1 MISVN
6 STGIIGNHYNNITGN
21 DISNE
26 ISKASS
32 DNAVIKAHEK
42 ERQMGICYDEDG
54 GKQRATGVSDVQI
67 LIENIPLQSS
77 SLAIWKL

>member
-1 MISVN
+1 
-6 STGIIGNHYNNITGN
+6 
-21 DISNE
+21 
-26 ISKASS
+26 
-32 DNAVIKAHEK
+32 
-42 ERQMGICYDEDG
+42 MGICYDEDG